1 MMSKELRE
9 LLNQLDLKNKKMGE
23 LLNKEGVTKEE
34 LENISNEI
42 DVLQAKVE
50 AQKKKDAIDDSFVD
64 GKGSKVP
71 GAGEGTEM
79 SYKDAF
85 LNAVRGNMTK
95 EVKAA
100 LSSNVDEDGR
110 LLIPQDILTRINEL
124 RRNYRDMYDYV
135 NVETVGTLTG
145 SRVIEKEADIT
156 PLEGVAELV
165 TIPDMGSPQFAQ
177 VEYSINDYKGLL
189 EIPNSL
195 IKDENADLEGYLVK
209 WIAKKLVATHNSLI
223 FYADGTKVQGIL
235 GTTVGGFTSETLTA
249 PAVVKDFKSVFNK
262 KLPSAIA
269 TTAKIFTNQSG
280 FDYLDGLEDNF
291 GRPLLQPDV
300 TDSTKYKFLGR
311 DVVVFDD
318 AVLKNKDTTG
328 EVPFIIGDAK
338 EAYTYFDRENMSIA
352 TSTEAGFENDS
363 TKMRVIAR
371 GDGKFV
377 DTKALYILYSPVEA
391 PQA

>member
-1 MMSKELRE
+1 MSKELRE
-9 LLNQLDLKNKKMGE
+9 LLNQLEAKNKAMGE

-34 LENISNEI
+34 LEAVSNEI
-42 DVLQAKVE
+42 DVLEAKIE
-50 AQKKKDAIDDSFVD
+50 AQKKKDKIDGDFN
-64 GKGSKVP
+64 K
-71 GAGEGTEM
+71 GEGRKVGGEEAEM

-85 LNAVRGNMTK
+85 LNAIRGKMTT
-95 EVKAA
+95 EVKAQ
-100 LSSNVDEDGR
+100 LSSGTDADGR

-135 NVETVGTLTG
+135 NVESVGTLTG

-177 VEYSINDYKGLL
+177 IKYSINDYKGLL

-195 IKDENADLEGYLVK
+195 LKDENANLEGYLVK

-235 GTTVGGFTSETLTA
+235 GTTVDGFTSDTLTD
-249 PAVVKDFKSVFNK
+249 PATVKDFKSILNK

-269 TTAKIFTNQSG
+269 TTSKIFTNQTG
-280 FDYLDGLEDNF
+280 FDYLDGLEDSF

-300 TDSTKYKFLGR
+300 TDSTKYKFLGKE
-311 DVVVFDD
+311 VVVFDD

-338 EAYTYFDRENMSIA
+338 EAYTYFDRENISIA

-377 DTKALYILYSPVEA
+377 DTKALYILYTPLEA
-391 PQA
+391 VGA

>member
-1 MMSKELRE
+1 MSKELRE
-9 LLNQLDLKNKKMGE
+9 LLNQLEAKNKAMGE

-34 LENISNEI
+34 LNKISDEI
-42 DVLQAKVE
+42 DVLEAKIE
-50 AQKKKDAIDDSFVD
+50 AQKKKDNIDAGFDDS
-64 GKGSKVP
+64 KGTKIP

-79 SYKDAF
+79 SYKEAF

-100 LSSNVDEDGR
+100 LSSNVDADGR
-110 LLIPQDILTRINEL
+110 LLIPQDILTKINEL

-135 NVETVGTLTG
+135 NVETVGTLSG
-145 SRVIEKEADIT
+145 SRVIEKEAEIT

-177 VEYSINDYKGLL
+177 VKYSINDYKGLI

-195 IKDENADLEGYLVK
+195 LKDEKADLEGYLKK

-235 GTTVGGFTSETLTA
+235 GTTVGGFESETLT
-249 PAVVKDFKSVFNK
+249 VVPTVKNFKSVLNK

-269 TTAKIFTNQSG
+269 TTSKIYTNQSG
-280 FDYLDGLEDNF
+280 FDYLDGLEDKN

-300 TDSTKYKFLGR
+300 TDSTKYRFLGKE
-311 DVVVFDD
+311 VVVFDD

-328 EVPFIIGDAK
+328 ETPFIIGDAK

-363 TKMRVIAR
+363 TKMRVIDR

-377 DTKALYILYSPVEA
+377 DLKALYILYAPVEA